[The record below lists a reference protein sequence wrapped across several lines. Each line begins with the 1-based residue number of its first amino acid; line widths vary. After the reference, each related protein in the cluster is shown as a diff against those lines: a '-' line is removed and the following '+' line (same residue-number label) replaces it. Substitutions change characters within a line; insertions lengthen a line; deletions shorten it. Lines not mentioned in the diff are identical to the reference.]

1 MNTITMYSLYNCDS
15 WRSSESMQ
23 LEYETLSECKMNDYL
38 RKMIKSN
45 PGDFNID
52 EHSNID
58 LDHDN
63 LAELVENQNINF
75 LDITIR
81 EINID
86 DDSVEIVG

>member
-1 MNTITMYSLYNCDS
+1 MYSLYDCDS
-15 WRSSESMQ
+15 WRSNESMQ
-23 LEYETLSECKMNDYL
+23 LEYETLSERKMNNYL

-52 EHSNID
+52 ERSNID

-63 LAELVENQNINF
+63 LAELVENQNIDF
-75 LDITIR
+75 LNMIIR

>member
-1 MNTITMYSLYNCDS
+1 MNTITMYSLCNCDS
-15 WRSSESMQ
+15 WHSSESMQ
-23 LEYETLSECKMNDYL
+23 LEYETLSERKMNNYL
-38 RKMIKSN
+38 RKMIKAN

-63 LAELVENQNINF
+63 LAELVENQNIDF
-75 LDITIR
+75 LDMIIR

>member
-1 MNTITMYSLYNCDS
+1 MNTITMYSLCNCDS

-23 LEYETLSECKMNDYL
+23 LEYETLSEHKMNDYL
-38 RKMIKSN
+38 RKMLKSN

-63 LAELVENQNINF
+63 LTELVENQNIDF
-75 LDITIR
+75 LDMTIR

>member
-1 MNTITMYSLYNCDS
+1 MNTITMYSLYDCDS
-15 WRSSESMQ
+15 WRSNESMQ
-23 LEYETLSECKMNDYL
+23 LEYETLSERKMNNYL

-52 EHSNID
+52 ERSNID

-63 LAELVENQNINF
+63 LAELVENQNIDF
-75 LDITIR
+75 LNMIIR

>member
-1 MNTITMYSLYNCDS
+1 
-15 WRSSESMQ
+15 
-23 LEYETLSECKMNDYL
+23 MNDYL
-38 RKMIKSN
+38 RKMLKSN

-63 LAELVENQNINF
+63 LATLVENQNIDF
-75 LDITIR
+75 LDMTIR

-86 DDSVEIVG
+86 DNSVEIVG

>member
-1 MNTITMYSLYNCDS
+1 MYSLYSCDN
-15 WRSSESMQ
+15 WRSTASML
-23 LEYETLSECKMNDYL
+23 LEYETLSERKMNDYL
-38 RKMIKSN
+38 RQMIKSD

-63 LAELVENQNINF
+63 LAKLVENQNIDF
-75 LDITIR
+75 LYMTIR